1 MYTLDELK
9 KIAKMYSF
17 TYGEIQARCNLSIST
32 VQKALGGVNKGAR
45 RSTLTELTKAVD
57 RLMNDNGYYYQP
69 YESESSASY
78 VSDIG
83 ADYIAGSSAHADT
96 SGKLYTYDDYAQLEL
111 PPGKRVEVID
121 GVLYDMAASTVP
133 HQLAIGYMYSVFRD
147 FIRKNKGPC
156 RAILSPVDVRLEF
169 NKGDRTIL
177 QPDLLVICDREK
189 LNNEK
194 SVLGAPDFVLEV
206 LSPSTR
212 KKDMNLKLRKYR
224 ENGVREY
231 WMLDM
236 KAEILIKTVFA
247 DTETSSIHTFSEQVP
262 VAIYD
267 GALTVDLPELQN
279 ECNL

>member
-17 TYGEIQARCNLSIST
+17 TYGEIQGKCNLSIST

-45 RSTLTELTKAVD
+45 RSTLMELTKAVD

-69 YESESSASY
+69 YEYESSKTCVMQNGPY
-78 VSDIG
+78 NTIG
-83 ADYIAGSSAHADT
+83 STAHAET
-96 SGKLYTYDDYAQLEL
+96 NEKLYTYDDYVNLEL

-121 GVLYDMAASTVP
+121 GVLYDMAAPTVR
-133 HQLAIGYMYSVFRD
+133 HQLAIGYMYSAFRD

-156 RAILSPVDVRLEF
+156 RAILSPVDVRLEYD
-169 NKGDRTIL
+169 KGDRTVL
-177 QPDLLVICDREK
+177 QPDLLVVCDREK

-206 LSPSTR
+206 LSPSSR
-212 KKDMNLKLRKYR
+212 KKDMSLKLGKYR

-231 WMLDM
+231 WMLDLE
-236 KAEILIKTVFA
+236 AAILIKTVFE
-247 DTETSSIHTFSEQVP
+247 DTETSSIHTFDEQVP

-267 GALTVDLPELQN
+267 GALTVDLPELRN